1 MPRIIV
7 CPLSHVPI
15 SVDTHGASHL
25 VSLIKQGTP
34 VERPA
39 SIAVD
44 RHLYLGFDDIT
55 EPMDGMIAPA
65 EDHVRELLTFIDTW
79 DQARPIVVH
88 CYAGISRSTAGAFIT
103 MCALRPKR
111 VEAEI
116 ARGLRTASP
125 SATPNIR
132 LVGFADRLL
141 GREGRMVAAIEA
153 IGRGEMAY
161 EGKPFA
167 LPLEDGA

>member
-7 CPLSHVPI
+7 CPLNQVPV
-15 SVDTHGASHL
+15 SVSAHKASHL

-34 VERPA
+34 VERPS
-39 SIAVD
+39 SIPVD

-65 EDHVRELLTFIDTW
+65 EEHVRDLLTFIGGW
-79 DQARPIVVH
+79 DQKRPIVVH

-103 MCALRPKR
+103 MCALRPER
-111 VEAEI
+111 AETKI
-116 ARGLRTASP
+116 ATALRLASP

-141 GREGRMVAAIEA
+141 GREGRMVAAIES

-161 EGKPFA
+161 EGAPFV
-167 LPLEDGA
+167 LPLEDRG

>member
-7 CPLSHVPI
+7 CPLSQVPTA
-15 SVDTHGASHL
+15 VDTHEASHL
-25 VSLIKQGTP
+25 VTLIKQGTP

-39 SIAVD
+39 SIPAD
-44 RHLYLGFDDIT
+44 RHLFLGFDDIT
-55 EPMDGMIAPA
+55 EPMEGMIAPA
-65 EDHVRELLTFIDTW
+65 EEHVRDLLAFVGTW
-79 DQARPIVVH
+79 DQKRPVVVH

-103 MCALRPKR
+103 MCALRPER
-111 VEAEI
+111 TEAKI
-116 ARGLRTASP
+116 ARALRMASP

-141 GREGRMVAAIEA
+141 GRQGRMVAAIES

-161 EGKPFA
+161 EGVPFL

>member
-7 CPLSHVPI
+7 CPLSHVPT
-15 SVDTHGASHL
+15 SVVTHEASHL
-25 VSLIKQGTP
+25 VTLIKLGTP

-39 SIAVD
+39 SIPAG

-55 EPMDGMIAPA
+55 EPMEGMIAPA
-65 EDHVRELLTFIDTW
+65 EEHVRDLLTFIGSW
-79 DQARPIVVH
+79 DQRQPIVVH

-103 MCALRPKR
+103 MCALRPDR
-111 VEAEI
+111 NEAII
-116 ARGLRTASP
+116 ARSIRAASP

-141 GREGRMVAAIEA
+141 GREGRMVAAIES

-161 EGKPFA
+161 EGVPFV